1 MIEIE
6 EKRLASLIDITIS
19 EMVSEDEAKLFSYT
33 KKINKLNIYTFLQ
46 LAGDRDLTRSFWS
59 SNSNDL
65 TILGAGQATTI
76 QAKGERFQSIE
87 NQWNELLRKAVIHNP
102 FEKQG
107 TGIVGL
113 GGFAFDPKKESTP
126 LWCNFPDGQLTIPE
140 IMVTRIENQFYL
152 TFNMYLRTDDH
163 GFQLMEE
170 YQEMES
176 YLLEESSFFKKDVN
190 MIEKK
195 EVDPKQ
201 WMQTIQKATEEMKTS
216 STNKI
221 VLARE
226 VRLRFDERAD
236 IPSII
241 RKLIE
246 TQSNSYIFAYE
257 IDGDCFV
264 GATPERLVKVEGN
277 QLFSTCLA
285 GTAPRGKTTK
295 EDQKIAEE
303 LYRDPK
309 NRKEHDYVV
318 QMIRKAVERYCTDV
332 DIPSEPQVYMYKTL
346 QHLYTPVTAKLMNS
360 HSIFSIIEEL
370 HPTPALGGTPRK
382 ESMAFIRDNERL
394 DRGWYGA
401 PIGWLDSN
409 NNGEFA
415 VAIRSAMIQGTEAS
429 LFAGCGIVADSDP
442 VSEYE
447 ETNIKLMPMLS
458 VLGG

>member
-6 EKRLASLIDITIS
+6 EKQLAILIDKAIN
-19 EMVSEDEAKLFSYT
+19 EMLSEDKAKLFSYT
-33 KKINKLNIYTFLQ
+33 KKINKPNIYSFLQ
-46 LAGDRDLTRSFWS
+46 LAGDRKLTRSFWS
-59 SNSNDL
+59 SNSNDV
-65 TILGAGQATTI
+65 TILGAGQAVTI
-76 QAKGERFQSIE
+76 QAKRQCFQSIE
-87 NQWNELLRKAVIHNP
+87 NQWNELLKEAVIHNP

-107 TGIVGL
+107 TGIVGI
-113 GGFAFDPKKESTP
+113 GGFAFDPKKESTQ
-126 LWCNFPDGQLTIPE
+126 LWSNFPSGQITIPQ
-140 IMVTRIENQFYL
+140 IMVTKVDNQFYL
-152 TFNMYLRTDDH
+152 TFNMYLHTNDH

-170 YQEMES
+170 YQELES
-176 YLLEESSFFKKDVN
+176 YLLGESSFFKKDVS

-195 EVDPKQ
+195 EVDPRQ
-201 WMQTIQKATEEMKTS
+201 WMQTVQKATEEMKTS
-216 STNKI
+216 ITNKI

-226 VRLRFDERAD
+226 IRLRFDKQAD
-236 IPSII
+236 IPSIL
-241 RKLIE
+241 KNLVE

-277 QLFSTCLA
+277 KLFSTCLA

-295 EDQKIAEE
+295 EDQKIAKE
-303 LYRDPK
+303 LFTDPK

-332 DIPSEPQVYMYKTL
+332 EIPSEPQVYTYKTL
-346 QHLYTPVTAKLMNS
+346 QHLYTPVMANLMNS
-360 HSIFSIIEEL
+360 NSIFSIIEEL
-370 HPTPALGGTPRK
+370 HPTPALGGAPRK
-382 ESMAFIRDNERL
+382 ESMSFIRDNEQL

-415 VAIRSAMIQGTEAS
+415 VAIRSAMIQGSEAS

>member
-6 EKRLASLIDITIS
+6 EKQLATHIDKVINEMLS
-19 EMVSEDEAKLFSYT
+19 ENQAKLFSYT
-33 KKINKLNIYTFLQ
+33 KKINKPSIYSFLQ
-46 LAGDRDLTRSFWS
+46 LAGDRKLSRSFWS
-59 SNSNDL
+59 SNSNDI
-65 TILGAGQATTI
+65 TILGAGQAVTI
-76 QAKGERFQSIE
+76 QADGQRYQSIE
-87 NQWNELLRKAVIHNP
+87 NQWNELLKKAVIHNP

-113 GGFAFDPKKESTP
+113 GGFAFDPKKESTS
-126 LWCNFPDGQLTIPE
+126 LWRNFPDGQLTIPQ
-140 IMVTRIENQFYL
+140 IMVTNVDNEFYL
-152 TFNMYLRTDDH
+152 TFNMYLHTNDH

-170 YQEMES
+170 YQEIES
-176 YLLEESSFFKKDVN
+176 YLLGKSNFSGKDVK

-195 EVDPKQ
+195 EVDPQQ
-201 WMQTIQKATEEMKTS
+201 WMQTVQKATEEMKTS
-216 STNKI
+216 ITNKI

-226 VRLRFDERAD
+226 IRLRFDKRAD

-241 RKLIE
+241 RKLVE

-257 IDGDCFV
+257 IDNDCFV

-277 QLFSTCLA
+277 KLFSTCLA
-285 GTAPRGKTTK
+285 GTAPRGETTK

-303 LYRDPK
+303 LFTDPK
-309 NRKEHDYVV
+309 NRKEHEYVV

-360 HSIFSIIEEL
+360 NSIFSILEEL

-382 ESMAFIRDNERL
+382 ESMSFIRKNEQL

-401 PIGWLDSN
+401 PIGWIDSN

-415 VAIRSAMIQGTEAS
+415 VAIRSAMIQETEAS

>member
-1 MIEIE
+1 MIGIE
-6 EKRLASLIDITIS
+6 EKQLAILVDKAIN
-19 EMVSEDEAKLFSYT
+19 EMLSEDQAKLFSYT
-33 KKINKLNIYTFLQ
+33 KKINHPNIYSFLQ
-46 LAGDRDLTRSFWS
+46 LAGDRKLTRSFWS
-59 SNSNDL
+59 SNSNDV
-65 TILGAGQATTI
+65 TILGAGQAVTI
-76 QAKGERFQSIE
+76 QAEGQRFRSIE
-87 NQWNELLRKAVIHNP
+87 NDWNELLKRATIHNP

-113 GGFAFDPKKESTP
+113 GGFAFDPKKESTH
-126 LWCNFPDGQLTIPE
+126 LWRNFPAGQLTIPQV
-140 IMVTRIENQFYL
+140 MVTIVDNQCYL
-152 TFNMYLRTDDH
+152 TFNMYLHTNDH

-170 YQEMES
+170 YKELES
-176 YLLEESSFFKKDVN
+176 YLLGESNFLKQDIN

-195 EVDPKQ
+195 EVNPQQ
-201 WMQTIQKATEEMKTS
+201 WMHTVQKATEEMKTS
-216 STNKI
+216 ITNKI

-226 VRLRFDERAD
+226 IRLRFDKRAD

-241 RKLIE
+241 RKLLE

-277 QLFSTCLA
+277 KLFSTCLA

-295 EDQKIAEE
+295 EDQKIAED
-303 LYRDPK
+303 LFTDPK

-318 QMIRKAVERYCTDV
+318 QMIRKAVERYCTNV
-332 DIPSEPQVYMYKTL
+332 DIPSEPQVYIYKTL

-360 HSIFSIIEEL
+360 NSIFSIIEEL
-370 HPTPALGGTPRK
+370 HPTPALGGTPRE
-382 ESMAFIRDNERL
+382 ESMSFIRNNERL

-429 LFAGCGIVADSDP
+429 LFAGCGIVSDSDP